1 MRRRSVF
8 LTNKPESGDN
18 RPGLVDASFARDGKP
33 VFPGPNSN
41 VLKTDWS

>member
-1 MRRRSVF
+1 MQRRSDF

-18 RPGLVDASFARDGKP
+18 RPCVVAASFARDGKP
-33 VFPGPNSN
+33 VFLSPNSN